1 MHFSKL
7 DNANGIHCT
16 SHIDRL
22 TLSCGCSIRQCDL
35 YQTFYYL
42 AISHYCVDY
51 IYIVEWDKLLSSH
64 WFFIMNDCDIQV
76 VFRYT

>member
-1 MHFSKL
+1 MHVSNL
-7 DNANGIHCT
+7 DNAKVIHCT
-16 SHIDRL
+16 SNTDRL

-35 YQTFYYL
+35 YQTFYL

-64 WFFIMNDCDIQV
+64 WFLL
-76 VFRYT
+76 